1 MLKLGVSLAFHKG
14 IRAYEKDVRVIAE
27 VYFIL
32 NGVRVGYFLTQT
44 NTQIK

>member
-1 MLKLGVSLAFHKG
+1 MLKLWVSLALHKG
-14 IRAYEKDVRVIAE
+14 IRDYEKDVRVMAE

>member
-1 MLKLGVSLAFHKG
+1 MLTSLAFHKA
-14 IRAYEKDVRVIAE
+14 IKAYEKDVRVMAE

-44 NTQIK
+44 YK